1 MKISSYKSRWHTHE
15 NIGNFQAQ
23 ISSLNQIT
31 MKFCIMY
38 NYSYYMQLQFCRIS
52 KKQAEFEGKDQRY
65 DHDGG
70 VPGLHEARCGQNFM

>member
-1 MKISSYKSRWHTHE
+1 
-15 NIGNFQAQ
+15 
-23 ISSLNQIT
+23 

-52 KKQAEFEGKDQRY
+52 KKQAEFEDKDQRY

-70 VPGLHEARCGQNFM
+70 VPGLHEARCRQNFM